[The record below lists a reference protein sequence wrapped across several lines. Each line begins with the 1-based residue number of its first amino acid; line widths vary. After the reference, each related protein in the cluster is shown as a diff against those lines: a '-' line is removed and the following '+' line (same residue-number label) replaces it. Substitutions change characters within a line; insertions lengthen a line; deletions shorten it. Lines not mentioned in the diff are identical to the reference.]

1 MIGCSPSRRPSCLAI
16 HTHLSRSTVGEA
28 DYGTHWRQ
36 GTWIPTLIY
45 LIKVLAATWEATKR
59 AAARLTRQGNEMST
73 ATKSTREDPRAI
85 QLERHAD
92 KERFQWT
99 MPSASGR
106 ARITCALVG
115 YSKYPG
121 TLLCEVETSREFWPR
136 GHDGCGEGTVPD
148 LQVNLPQVL
157 INLASLKSLRERLV
171 EWQVNPSAFAL
182 ELGAAKG
189 DQQLTL
195 AIGQVQGLICS
206 VEKPACTLTYAC
218 GAAMQGRWSFVV
230 DQSCIRLCAE
240 AMAEFFRS
248 TEPPLS

>member
-1 MIGCSPSRRPSCLAI
+1 
-16 HTHLSRSTVGEA
+16 
-28 DYGTHWRQ
+28 
-36 GTWIPTLIY
+36 
-45 LIKVLAATWEATKR
+45 
-59 AAARLTRQGNEMST
+59 MST
-73 ATKSTREDPRAI
+73 AKKSIPEDPRAI

-92 KERFQWT
+92 KERFQWA

-106 ARITCALVG
+106 ARISCALVG
-115 YSKYPG
+115 YSKDPG

-136 GHDGCGEGTVPD
+136 GHDDRSQGTIPD
-148 LQVNLPQVL
+148 LQVKLPQVL

-171 EWQVNPSAFAL
+171 EWQVNPSAFTL

-189 DQQLTL
+189 DQQIAF

-206 VEKPACTLTYAC
+206 VDKPACTLTYAC

-240 AMAEFFRS
+240 AMAEFLRS
-248 TEPPLS
+248 IEPPLS